1 MLRKALVILSG
12 NAAASLLLLARNLIV
27 ARLIPL
33 EDYGVAAT
41 FALAMALVEMA
52 STFGLQQQ
60 IVQSKDGDDPRFQA
74 ALQGFQLLRG
84 LIAGAV
90 LFALAGPLARFMAVP
105 QVIWAYQV
113 LALVPV
119 LTALQH
125 FDIHRQT
132 RQMRFGPLIA
142 TGALPALASVL
153 VIWPLSLWFGDWQI
167 MLWSILLQAALG
179 TAVSHLMAER
189 RWRLVY
195 DRAILMGSLRF
206 GWPLLANA
214 VLMFVIFQGD
224 RLIVGRELG
233 MAALAVFSMG
243 VTLTL
248 TPTLV
253 LAKSVQNLMLP
264 KLSAARDDPARFQR
278 RAVLTFEIVL
288 ALALGFFLAVL
299 LVGPALSHLL
309 LGPRFGAL
317 WPVLFVFAL
326 QQALRMLKTAP
337 SIIALAQGRTVNAV
351 LANLVRVAA
360 LPLGWWV
367 LVRTGD
373 VGMLLWVLV
382 GAEVMSYGAALLLVG
397 AVWRGRVEGPV
408 GGAIP
413 GPVPGLIPGLVAGQL
428 AGLATL
434 VAGSLWA
441 IWAGLGAALAPWPV
455 WLAALAALGLCLA
468 TMGQLRG
475 YIRSRLGR

>member
-27 ARLIPL
+27 ARLIPV
-33 EDYGVAAT
+33 EDFGVAAT

-74 ALQGFQLLRG
+74 GLQGFQMLRG
-84 LIAGAV
+84 CLSGLA
-90 LFALAGPLARFMAVP
+90 LFALAGPLARFLEIP
-105 QVIWAYQV
+105 QVIWAYQL

-119 LTALQH
+119 LSAAQH

-132 RQMRFGPLIA
+132 RQMRFGPMIA

-167 MLWSILLQAALG
+167 MLYSILVQAVLG
-179 TAVSHLMAER
+179 TLVSHLLAER
-189 RWRLVY
+189 PWRLVL
-195 DRAILMGSLRF
+195 DRAVIAGSLRF

-214 VLMFVIFQGD
+214 VLMFLIFQGD
-224 RLIVGRELG
+224 RMVVGRELG

-264 KLSAARDDPARFQR
+264 KLSEAKADPARFQR
-278 RAVLTFEIVL
+278 LAGLTVETVL
-288 ALALGFFLAVL
+288 ALALAFFLAVL
-299 LVGPALSHLL
+299 LVGPALTGLL
-309 LGPRFGAL
+309 LGPRYGAL
-317 WPVLFVFAL
+317 WPLLFVFAL
-326 QQALRMLKTAP
+326 GQALRVLKAAP
-337 SIIALAQGRTVNAV
+337 AIIALAQGKTGNAG
-351 LANLVRVAA
+351 LANLLRVAA

-367 LVRTGD
+367 LAQGGTVET
-373 VGMLLWVLV
+373 LLWILV
-382 GAEVMSYGAALLLVG
+382 GAEVVSYGAALLLLPRALWRPSLPAHLVVG
-397 AVWRGRVEGPV
+397 ASLTAASFWAVQADRG
-408 GGAIP
+408 
-413 GPVPGLIPGLVAGQL
+413 
-428 AGLATL
+428 
-434 VAGSLWA
+434 S
-441 IWAGLGAALAPWPV
+441 ALAPWWV
-455 WLAALAALGLCLA
+455 WLAALAALAVCLA
-468 TMGQLRG
+468 VMGQLRG
-475 YIRSRLGR
+475 VIRRRMGR